1 MREKDSVFS
10 SACHNSFAALPLN
23 WSLRGM
29 LMLRESGI
37 QTARPSLPSL
47 RVLVGPPTDATEHAQ
62 KEHLLVRQIRGD
74 SQSDRFK

>member
-1 MREKDSVFS
+1 MREKDFFRS
-10 SACHNSFAALPLN
+10 SACHKSFAGLPRN

-29 LMLRESGI
+29 LMLRESGRFGL
-37 QTARPSLPSL
+37 AAPPSRGRVSL
-47 RVLVGPPTDATEHAQ
+47 LAVDATERAR